1 MDLAGLLTLPTDTF
15 GEQSCDVDFPDLF
28 PTPPPP
34 SNGNNALS
42 GRRTKAVPTEVFAIG
57 LSNGFH
63 CKDLVMALVADD
75 PTLLLCY
82 VERWL
87 KIFAGEII
95 LDHASDPRRFTENR
109 PWMFHCGLPIGSRIH
124 VICCRPKLNLDNFD
138 LQSLYRP
145 SSPRTFIAVLS
156 PPCSPANHRPPL
168 FERNLQ
174 SYKSRYDGQ

>member
-1 MDLAGLLTLPTDTF
+1 MLSRAE
-15 GEQSCDVDFPDLF
+15 EQRLF
-28 PTPPPP
+28 QRNPW
-34 SNGNNALS
+34 
-42 GRRTKAVPTEVFAIG
+42 REVFAIG

-109 PWMFHCGLPIGSRIH
+109 PWMFHCGLPC
-124 VICCRPKLNLDNFD
+124 VIREGI
-138 LQSLYRP
+138 R
-145 SSPRTFIAVLS
+145 
-156 PPCSPANHRPPL
+156 
-168 FERNLQ
+168 
-174 SYKSRYDGQ
+174 